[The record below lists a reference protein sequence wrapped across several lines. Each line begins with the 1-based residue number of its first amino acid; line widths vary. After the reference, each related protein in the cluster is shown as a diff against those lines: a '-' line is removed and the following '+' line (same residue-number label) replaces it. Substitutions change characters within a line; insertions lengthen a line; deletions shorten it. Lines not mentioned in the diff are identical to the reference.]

1 MQGLGFACAIA
12 PLAAAQDERAQP
24 ESSALLARH
33 LQRFNTHPYMAA
45 PIIGSVTRLE
55 SENRSS
61 EAMDLKNALMGPY
74 AAIGDSFFWSS
85 LRPLSGIAAVCIA
98 FKGLVLA
105 PLLFLALYSPAH
117 LWVRV
122 RGFMTGWQQ
131 GKNGIEFI
139 RRLDLLEKSRWTR
152 WCSTF
157 LLGIAAYLAS
167 AAQQTQTPPF
177 QPSVL
182 GQIGGLLVIL
192 ASFLAVRKGL
202 SPLTILYGSV
212 IFFGAVMMIR

>member
-12 PLAAAQDERAQP
+12 PLAPRDERVQP
-24 ESSALLARH
+24 ETSALLARH

-61 EAMDLKNALMGPY
+61 EVNDLKNALMGPY
-74 AAIGDSFFWSS
+74 AAIGDSFFWGS
-85 LRPLSGIAAVCIA
+85 LRPFSGIAAVCFA
-98 FKGLVLA
+98 FKGIFLA

-122 RGFMTGWQQ
+122 RGFVTGWQR
-131 GKNGIEFI
+131 GKDGIEFI
-139 RRLDLLEKSRWTR
+139 RRLDLPEKSRWTR
-152 WCSTF
+152 WGSTI
-157 LLGIAAYLAS
+157 LLGVGAYLAS
-167 AAQQTQTPPF
+167 TAEPVHTLF
-177 QPSVL
+177 QPFIL
-182 GQIGGLLVIL
+182 GQVGGLLVIL

-202 SPLTILYGSV
+202 SPLTILYGAAL
-212 IFFGAVMMIR
+212 FFAAVMML

>member
-12 PLAAAQDERAQP
+12 PLATAQDGRAQP

-61 EAMDLKNALMGPY
+61 EATDLKNALMGPY
-74 AAIGDSFFWSS
+74 AAIGDTFFWSS

-98 FKGLVLA
+98 FKGLLLA

-122 RGFMTGWQQ
+122 RGFMTGWQL

-139 RRLDLLEKSRWTR
+139 RRLDLLEKSKWTR
-152 WCSTF
+152 WSSTF

-167 AAQQTQTPPF
+167 SAEQSHTPF

-202 SPLTILYGSV
+202 SALTILYGSV
-212 IFFGAVMMIR
+212 IFFGAVTMIR